1 MQMAEMPRGKPRSV
15 LDPLGDKIEAAQRR
29 DRLQRE
35 QAEDAAA
42 LQHSTRSAFL
52 RLPFE
57 ARSPA
62 LDLTAKH
69 EPTVAVGKQTY
80 RAVDNGRAIKL
91 VPVDNPLVTPAVRAA
106 QRRAIERANFAAQN
120 PIGGALDGAAA
131 FLGVGQTQRDPF
143 LLGGAALDSLAAGFA
158 SRGGAHR
165 RATPS
170 PPRPLPKDELDLGA
184 VRFRRL
190 TPAGQATGMNA
201 TVRKEMLGTGTTV
214 ARRMVTPGLHQGL
227 DRAHLLGRQ
236 LGGRGEINENLFTAT
251 PSPTNKSFMQR
262 FENGVARMVRNGEFV
277 DYSVTPLYG
286 RDALPPR
293 FIVMTARGSH
303 GSDALR
309 IVENPAG
316 RPR

>member
-1 MQMAEMPRGKPRSV
+1 MAEMPRGKPRSV
-15 LDPLGDKIEAAQRR
+15 LDLLGDEVEAAHRR

-35 QAEDAAA
+35 KAEDAAA
-42 LQHSTRSAFL
+42 LQRSMRSAFQ

-57 ARSPA
+57 ERSAA
-62 LDLTAKH
+62 LELNAQS
-69 EPTVAVGKQTY
+69 EPTITRLKQTY

-91 VPVDNPLVTPAVRAA
+91 VPVDNPLVTPAVRAE
-106 QRRAIERANFAAQN
+106 QRRAIERANFAARN
-120 PIGGALDGAAA
+120 PMGGALDGAAA
-131 FLGVGQTQRDPF
+131 FLGVGEARRDP
-143 LLGGAALDSLAAGFA
+143 LLFGGAALDSLASGFA

-165 RATPS
+165 QATPS
-170 PPRPLPKDELDLGA
+170 PPRPLPRDQFDLGA
-184 VRFRRL
+184 VRFGRL

-236 LGGRGEINENLFTAT
+236 LGGRGDINENLVTAT
-251 PSPTNKSFMQR
+251 PSPTNKSFMQS

-293 FIVMTARGSH
+293 FVMMTARGSH
-303 GSDALR
+303 GSQAAR
-309 IVENPAG
+309 VVENPAG
-316 RPR
+316 RPK